1 LHERELARRAQPRSK
16 TLAGGVPWYVAEHGQ
31 RGCVPLVIGAEK
43 APNRAWAAGWDV
55 VHVGLCIIFRII
67 RSRKRLE
74 NTP

>member
-1 LHERELARRAQPRSK
+1 M
-16 TLAGGVPWYVAEHGQ
+16 PWYVVEHGQ
-31 RGCVPLVIGAEK
+31 RGRVPLVIGAEK